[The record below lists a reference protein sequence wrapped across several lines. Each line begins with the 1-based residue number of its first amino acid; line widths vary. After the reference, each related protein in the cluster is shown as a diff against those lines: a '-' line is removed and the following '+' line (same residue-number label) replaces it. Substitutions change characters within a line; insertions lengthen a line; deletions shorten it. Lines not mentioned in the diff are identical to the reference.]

1 MLHEQTMS
9 KLLAMKMNGLAEA
22 YEEQRRQSQSGN
34 LSFEERF
41 AMLVERQWLW
51 RENRSLEGRLHWAR
65 LKQNACIEDI
75 DYRTHRGLARGVIE
89 QLTTMEWV
97 KFHQNCIITGS
108 TGVGKTYLACALAQK
123 ACRAGYSAVY
133 YVATKLFREL
143 GVAQVDGSLPKLLK
157 RLLKANLLV
166 IDDWGMET
174 VKPGQ
179 YREYLE
185 LLDDRQGA
193 GATLITSQYA
203 PNHWHEIIGDATV
216 ADAILDRLIHNAH
229 RIDLK
234 GDSLRKP
241 KDKGNNAKST

>member
-9 KLLAMKMNGLAEA
+9 KLQAMKLNGVAEA
-22 YEEQRRQSQSGN
+22 YEEQRRQSQAGN

-51 RENRSLEGRLHWAR
+51 RENRSLEGRLRWAQ
-65 LKQNACIEDI
+65 LKQRACIEDI
-75 DYRTHRGLARGVIE
+75 DYRTHRGLARDVIE

-108 TGVGKTYLACALAQK
+108 TGIGKTYLACALAQK
-123 ACRAGYSAVY
+123 ACRDGYSAVY
-133 YVATKLFREL
+133 YVSTKLFREL
-143 GVAQVDGSLPKLLK
+143 GTAQVDGSLPKFLK
-157 RLLKANLLV
+157 KLLKADLLV

-185 LLDDRQGA
+185 LLDDRQGS

-203 PNHWHEIIGDATV
+203 PNHWHELIGDATV
-216 ADAILDRLIHNAH
+216 ADAILDRLLHNAH
-229 RIDLK
+229 RIDLT
-234 GDSLRKP
+234 GESLRKP
-241 KDKGNNAKST
+241 KKPVRNDKST